1 MKERNSNDT
10 IDQIIL
16 GKLSLYES
24 LDLLELWYEIGEDDL
39 VRERVTK
46 QEISGRLEAL
56 RARGLVECL
65 AETEGHTRW
74 VLKRGEVNR

>member
-24 LDLLELWYEIGEDDL
+24 LNLLELWYEIGEDDL
-39 VRERVTK
+39 VRESVTK

-56 RARGLVECL
+56 RVQGLVECF
-65 AETEGHTRW
+65 AETEGHMRW
-74 VLKRGEVNR
+74 VLKRGEVKR